1 MKRLISAVAVA
12 ASLAAWMPPA
22 NAASEAECSIWL
34 CLPGGFPLGCAAA
47 FSAFISRVTH
57 IPPKPPL
64 PSWGSCAVETPG
76 GDMSSGWN
84 YAAYVPEQPG
94 PCLRTQGKNDRC
106 VEWGD
111 PIPEHYVK
119 GTICRRGKEGD
130 SFPAGC
136 TATFMYVDVF
146 DADGNQIGDTYYWK

>member
-12 ASLAAWMPPA
+12 ASLAAWTPPA

-64 PSWGSCAVETPG
+64 PAWGSCAVDS
-76 GDMSSGWN
+76 GDGMGASDGI
-84 YAAYVPEQPG
+84 AAFVPEQRI
-94 PCLRTQGKNDRC
+94 CTKTTGKNDRC
-106 VEWGD
+106 IAWET
-111 PIPEHYVK
+111 IPAHYVK
-119 GTICRRGKEGD
+119 GSPCTRGKD
-130 SFPAGC
+130 NYSNPPGC